1 MSYWPRYPPLME
13 PGLYKKGR
21 NLGRGGGLKK
31 KEPPLSEKA
40 APIAVVILRPGHLL
54 RQPPPIPVRLEQIMV
69 RTIHHKIDYYTRHE
83 QKTIA
88 PESAGL

>member
-31 KEPPLSEKA
+31 TEPPLSEKA

-54 RQPPPIPVRLEQIMV
+54 GQPPPIPVMLEYGMV
-69 RTIHHKIDYYTRHE
+69 RTIHHRQTIIPGTNK
-83 QKTIA
+83 KTIA